1 MTAALLI
8 TLGRWWLYLGTATAA
23 IFLTV
28 GIDRVDEDARG
39 AYIFRPLLIPGI
51 LLLWPLVL
59 WRWSRLE
66 SGRDEWAGRH
76 LPRRSAHAK
85 LWLVIGVLIPLI
97 FVTGLALRQ
106 GGPEDIAPQ
115 RLAAPGEAT
124 R

>member
-66 SGRDEWAGRH
+66 RGRDEWAKRH
-76 LPRRSAHAK
+76 IPPRSAHAK
-85 LWLVIGVLIPLI
+85 FWLVIGVLIPLI
-97 FVTGLALRQ
+97 FLTGLALRQ
-106 GGPEDIAPQ
+106 SGPESVAPQ
-115 RLAAPGEAT
+115 RLAAPGEAA

>member
-1 MTAALLI
+1 MTAVLLI
-8 TLGRWWLYLGTATAA
+8 TLGRWWLYLGAATAA

-59 WRWSRLE
+59 WRWYRLE
-66 SGRDEWAGRH
+66 SGRDDWESRH

-106 GGPEDIAPQ
+106 SGPEDIAPQ

>member
-8 TLGRWWLYLGTATAA
+8 TLGRWWLYLGAATAA

-59 WRWSRLE
+59 WRWYRLE
-66 SGRDEWAGRH
+66 SGLDEWASRH

-97 FVTGLALRQ
+97 FLTGLALRQ
-106 GGPEDIAPQ
+106 SGPESIAPQ
-115 RLAAPGEAT
+115 RLAAPSEAAQ
-124 R
+124 